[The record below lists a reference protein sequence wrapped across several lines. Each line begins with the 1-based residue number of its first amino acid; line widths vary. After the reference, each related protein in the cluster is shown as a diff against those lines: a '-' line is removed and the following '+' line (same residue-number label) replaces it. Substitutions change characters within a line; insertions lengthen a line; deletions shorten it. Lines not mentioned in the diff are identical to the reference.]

1 MPQNRDVSANHAVAS
16 RLAGSSRR
24 SQTKM
29 EALREGWLA
38 KAGHL
43 ARTEVIV
50 DLVQPNRLPREPK
63 FFATEIFPAR
73 LDRKPAHFGK

>member
-1 MPQNRDVSANHAVAS
+1 MSANHAVAS

-38 KAGHL
+38 KARRL
-43 ARTEVIV
+43 ARTKVIV